1 MGGGSGGG
9 SSGAGW
15 TLILLPA
22 VDGEVLA
29 EYWTDTNATPVEI
42 TAGQSAKISASK
54 IYLSIMCDGE
64 PVSVLDIPVLFDGS
78 TAKYDTQNECY
89 TLSAS
94 SGTHT
99 VQVGTVTLTI
109 SPGTV
114 GSMRPGD
121 TATFKATVSPANLS
135 VIWSVDGP
143 GNLAGNGLTATY
155 TATQAGAVQVA
166 AAVDMTN
173 AGSSVSFTVSEPIV
187 KIRRHRMRDDGTYEV
202 EHHETGAEQ
211 VIFSDG
217 ETFQAKLDAGKLTGK
232 DGKEG
237 TPGKDGINGKS
248 AYQQAVAAGYTGTE
262 AAFYA
267 ALVSMKDAPFLPLS
281 GGAVSGLLTVLGTI
295 WLDATH
301 DAYIRSSEGELILSA
316 GSVDALK
323 IYDGEVKFPYGGNI
337 KGVNAP
343 VNPADA
349 ANKAYVDAETAMCLP
364 LAGGTMTGDLNVEFN
379 GINLAY
385 GTRIFTSGDIED
397 LCIMA
402 NSGICFYDK
411 NWGRASLNN
420 VRRIYGL
427 EAPTGADQAANKA
440 YVDEKQLVFAGK
452 TVAVSAWAANTTYS
466 AQGYAYRASV
476 ACTGV
481 TTFHRPDVAFGA
493 ADAVGGNFAP
503 VADSYAGGVYIYCK
517 TKPTATIT
525 IPSIVCV
532 KGA

>member
-22 VDGEVLA
+22 VNGEVLA

-64 PVSVLDIPVLFDGS
+64 PVSALDIPVLFDGS
-78 TAKYDTQNECY
+78 TAKYDTQNEYY

-114 GSMRPGD
+114 GLMRPGD

-187 KIRRHRMRDDGTYEV
+187 KIRRHRMRDDGTYEI

-232 DGKEG
+232 DG
-237 TPGKDGINGKS
+237 TPGKDGINGQS

-267 ALVSMKDAPFLPLS
+267 ALVSMKDAPFLPES
-281 GGAVSGLLTVLGTI
+281 GGTMTGGIDMNGKLIEGVPSIHYNDLMLDFYLPDDCFRFNRKIDMSGNKITGLGVPT
-295 WLDATH
+295 
-301 DAYIRSSEGELILSA
+301 A
-316 GSVDALK
+316 GT
-323 IYDGEVKFPYGGNI
+323 DGTPKS
-337 KGVNAP
+337 
-343 VNPADA
+343 
-349 ANKAYVDAETAMCLP
+349 YVDAETAKCLP
-364 LAGGTMTGDLNVEFN
+364 LAGGRMTGP
-379 GINLAY
+379 
-385 GTRIFTSGDIED
+385 
-397 LCIMA
+397 
-402 NSGICFYDK
+402 ICFSEGGAALIWHLDCGVLAAVPEDQVDY
-411 NWGRASLNN
+411 ASPDFANLG
-420 VRRIYGL
+420 V
-427 EAPTGADQAANKA
+427 ATPVAWFHAANKD
-440 YVDEKQLVFAGK
+440 YVDKKSLVFTGK
-452 TVAVSAWAANTTYS
+452 TVAVSKWSANSTYS
-466 AQGYAYRASV
+466 AQGYGFRASV
-476 ACTGV
+476 ACAGV
-481 TTFHRPDVAFGA
+481 TASHRPDVAFGA

>member
-1 MGGGSGGG
+1 MPG
-9 SSGAGW
+9 
-15 TLILLPA
+15 
-22 VDGEVLA
+22 
-29 EYWTDTNATPVEI
+29 Y
-42 TAGQSAKISASK
+42 AGQSAKISASK

-114 GSMRPGD
+114 GLMRPGD

-187 KIRRHRMRDDGTYEV
+187 KIRRHRMRDDGTYEI
-202 EHHETGAEQ
+202 EYHETGAEQ

-217 ETFQAKLDAGKLTGK
+217 ETFQAKLDAGKLT
-232 DGKEG
+232 
-237 TPGKDGINGKS
+237 GKDGINGKS

-281 GGAVSGLLTVLGTI
+281 GGTMTGNVVLGTGVLSFSGGRFALHETTGDSDI
-295 WLDATH
+295 FSA
-301 DAYIRSSEGELILSA
+301 SENGLILSYGA
-316 GSVDALK
+316 DF
-323 IYDGEVKFPYGGNI
+323 DGNTVR
-337 KGVNAP
+337 GVGAP
-343 VNPADA
+343 FNPTDGAP
-349 ANKAYVDAETAMCLP
+349 KSYVDAETAKCLP
-364 LAGGTMTGDLNVEFN
+364 LAGGTMTGALNF
-379 GINLAY
+379 G
-385 GTRIFTSGDIED
+385 S
-397 LCIMA
+397 
-402 NSGICFYDK
+402 
-411 NWGRASLNN
+411 GRAGVYASGALLRFDSDSVSVMELRDGQVTLLDGNTTISGVCSPSL
-420 VRRIYGL
+420 
-427 EAPTGADQAANKA
+427 PQDAANKE
-440 YVDEKQLVFAGK
+440 YVDAELSSKAERKTAAG
-452 TVAVSAWAANTTYS
+452 TLSTTGWTGSAGNWSQAVAVSWML
-466 AQGYAYRASV
+466 
-476 ACTGV
+476 
-481 TTFHRPDVAFGA
+481 A
-493 ADAVGGNFAP
+493 ADVPKARLTGTTAAQMDAWDTLEPYV
-503 VADSYAGGVYIYCK
+503 DSAAGKVTFYCK
-517 TKPTATIT
+517 QTVKPAVAMSVEIEV
-525 IPSIVCV
+525 IR
-532 KGA
+532 

>member
-64 PVSVLDIPVLFDGS
+64 PVSALDIPVLFDGS
-78 TAKYDTQNECY
+78 TAKYDTQNEGY

-187 KIRRHRMRDDGTYEV
+187 KIRRHRMRDDGTYEI

-232 DGKEG
+232 DGKDG

-262 AAFYA
+262 AAFYT
-267 ALVSMKDAPFLPLS
+267 ALVSMKDAPFLPLA
-281 GGAVSGLLTVLGTI
+281 GGTVTDKISFDGGDLDGLNGYPLIVGMVSDIGDYDPCGLQRGAAAVKFADDGFIEIYGAQVEINTSVSVSGAI
-295 WLDATH
+295 WLDTPIQPNH
-301 DAYIRSSEGELILSA
+301 
-316 GSVDALK
+316 
-323 IYDGEVKFPYGGNI
+323 
-337 KGVNAP
+337 
-343 VNPADA
+343 A
-349 ANKAYVDAETAMCLP
+349 ANKAYVDSKSIQYGTCATSSATAAKVVTLSGFALSSGAMVLVKFTYANTNTTATLNVNGTGAKSIRVNGAAVKAGMIQAGMYALFEYDGTYWQLLNP
-364 LAGGTMTGDLNVEFN
+364 VGIPMGGGTFTGPVYAQPN
-379 GINLAY
+379 
-385 GTRIFTSGDIED
+385 TSYTTYQARNIA
-397 LCIMA
+397 L
-402 NSGICFYDK
+402 
-411 NWGRASLNN
+411 
-420 VRRIYGL
+420 VTT
-427 EAPTGADQAANKA
+427 APTSMTNGQIA
-440 YVDEKQLVFAGK
+440 LVY
-452 TVAVSAWAANTTYS
+452 T
-466 AQGYAYRASV
+466 
-476 ACTGV
+476 
-481 TTFHRPDVAFGA
+481 
-493 ADAVGGNFAP
+493 
-503 VADSYAGGVYIYCK
+503 
-517 TKPTATIT
+517 
-525 IPSIVCV
+525 
-532 KGA
+532 

>member
-15 TLILLPA
+15 TLMLLPA
-22 VDGEVLA
+22 VDGEILA
-29 EYWTDTNATPVEI
+29 EYWTDTNATPVEV
-42 TAGQSAKISASK
+42 TAGQSTKISASK

-64 PVSVLDIPVLFDGS
+64 PVSALDIPVLFDGN

-109 SPGTV
+109 SPGKV
-114 GSMRPGD
+114 GLMRPGD
-121 TATFKATVSPANLS
+121 RATFTATVSPANLS

-143 GNLAGNGLTATY
+143 GNLTGNGLAATY

-187 KIRRHRMRDDGTYEV
+187 KIRRHHMRDDGTYEI

-217 ETFQAKLDAGKLTGK
+217 ETFQAKLDAGKLNGA
-232 DGKEG
+232 D
-237 TPGKDGINGKS
+237 GKS
-248 AYQQAVAAGYTGTE
+248 AYQQAVDAGYTGTE

-267 ALVSMKDAPFLPLS
+267 ALAQIHGITDLGQDENEYWLYSSLLSELS
-281 GGAVSGLLTVLGTI
+281 GGMYKMSDCDEFLVYILA
-295 WLDATH
+295 LDFPGNASNPQGAQTQI
-301 DAYIRSSEGELILSA
+301 AFSSEEPGYIYCRGRY
-316 GSVDALK
+316 GSDEWPSFTC
-323 IYDGEVKFPYGGNI
+323 I
-337 KGVNAP
+337 
-343 VNPADA
+343 
-349 ANKAYVDAETAMCLP
+349 ANEEYVDKKTL
-364 LAGGTMTGDLNVEFN
+364 V
-379 GINLAY
+379 
-385 GTRIFTSGDIED
+385 FTS
-397 LCIMA
+397 
-402 NSGICFYDK
+402 
-411 NWGRASLNN
+411 
-420 VRRIYGL
+420 
-427 EAPTGADQAANKA
+427 
-440 YVDEKQLVFAGK
+440 K
-452 TVAVSAWAANTTYS
+452 TVATTAWAANSTYS
-466 AQGYAYRASV
+466 AQGYGFRASV
-476 ACTGV
+476 ACAGV
-481 TTFHRPDVAFGA
+481 TASHRPDVAFGA
-493 ADAVGGNFAP
+493 ADSVGGNFAP
-503 VADSYAGGVYIYCK
+503 FCDSYAGGVYIYCK